1 MGRLRTILLLR
12 GALALFLLVLGVVL
26 VVDGDGVFG
35 VLAIA
40 AGVVNA
46 VLIGVLV
53 RRASGAS

>member
-1 MGRLRTILLLR
+1 VGRLRTILMLR

-53 RRASGAS
+53 RRASGAG

>member
-1 MGRLRTILLLR
+1 VGRLRTILLLR
-12 GALALFLLVLGVVL
+12 GGLALFLLVLGVVL

>member
-1 MGRLRTILLLR
+1 MGRLRTILMLR

-53 RRASGAS
+53 RRASGAG

>member
-1 MGRLRTILLLR
+1 VGRLRTILMLR

>member
-1 MGRLRTILLLR
+1 MLR
-12 GALALFLLVLGVVL
+12 GALALFLLVLGAVL

-40 AGVVNA
+40 AGVVNV

-53 RRASGAS
+53 RRASGAG

>member
-1 MGRLRTILLLR
+1 VGRLRTILLLR